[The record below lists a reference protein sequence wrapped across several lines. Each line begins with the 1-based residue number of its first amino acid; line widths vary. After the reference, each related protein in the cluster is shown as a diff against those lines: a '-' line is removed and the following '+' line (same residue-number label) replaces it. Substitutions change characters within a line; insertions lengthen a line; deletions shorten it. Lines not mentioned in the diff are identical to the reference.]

1 LSWIDVDYSAFQV
14 VAQYESPAR
23 RRNKRGDTVTDATP
37 DVALDGEVKLQRS
50 LGLWLSVLYG
60 LGVTIGAGIY
70 VLIAPAVARAGMQA
84 PLAFILAAL
93 VMAPS
98 AASFAEL
105 ASRMPVS
112 AGEATYVR
120 AGLKST
126 VLARLVG
133 LLVIATAII
142 SAATVSRGSAG
153 YIQVF
158 VDLPFPFIVAGVVL
172 GLGALTARGIW
183 QSVSFAGVM
192 TLIEIGGL
200 LLIVGLGAAY
210 TPDLFERLPEVW
222 SGVDGAAAWIGIA
235 GAILLAFFAFTGF
248 EGLANIAEEVK
259 QPSRTLPIAIFLTLA
274 LVTLLYVLVVWIS
287 LVAVPREELART
299 AAPLSLVY
307 ERVTGASPAVIT
319 AIAIAATI
327 NGIIVFMVMGSRVIY
342 GMAGQGLLPAP
353 LARVNARTRTPLTA
367 TAIVVAAVL
376 VLALAFPI
384 EGLAEASSRITLI
397 IFAFVNAALLNL
409 KIDGVAAPAG
419 TFVVPPWVPALG
431 LATSLALLVSE
442 IVLRL

>member
-1 LSWIDVDYSAFQV
+1 M
-14 VAQYESPAR
+14 
-23 RRNKRGDTVTDATP
+23 TDATP
-37 DVALDGEVKLQRS
+37 KEAVEREVKLQRS

-70 VLIAPAVARAGMQA
+70 VLIAPAVARAGTQA
-84 PLAFILAAL
+84 PLAFIFAAL

-105 ASRMPVS
+105 AARMPMS

-126 VLARLVG
+126 FLARLVG

-142 SAATVSRGSAG
+142 SAATVSRGCAG

-158 VDLPFPFIVAGVVL
+158 VELPIAFIVTSVVL
-172 GLGALTARGIW
+172 SLGALTAGGIW
-183 QSVSFAGVM
+183 QSVSVAGVM

-200 LLIVGLGAAY
+200 LLIIGLGAAY
-210 TPDLFERLPEVW
+210 TPDFFQRLPEVW
-222 SGVDGAAAWIGIA
+222 SGLDGAAAWIGIT

-259 QPSRTLPIAIFLTLA
+259 QPSRTLPIAIFLTLG
-274 LVTLLYVLVVWIS
+274 LVTLLYVMVVWVS
-287 LVAVPREELART
+287 VVAVPREELART

-342 GMAGQGLLPAP
+342 GMAAQRLLPAP
-353 LARVNARTRTPLTA
+353 LARVNPRTRTPLTA

-376 VLALAFPI
+376 MFALVFPI
-384 EGLAEASSRITLI
+384 EGLAEASSRITLV
-397 IFAFVNAALLNL
+397 IFAFVNAALLKL
-409 KIDGVAAPAG
+409 KIDGVAAPG
-419 TFVVPPWVPALG
+419 TFFVPAWVPALG
-431 LATSLALLVSE
+431 LATSVALLVSE